1 MLKMGLSLLVT
12 NGIAFGLR
20 IWGFECAAGPGIHHA
35 LICGLALSV
44 LLCLLLYSPFAR
56 LRAGPRRSATPI
68 TYHGPAPANHSNSN
82 LDVSGDWM

>member
-20 IWGFECAAGPGIHHA
+20 IWCFECAAGPGIHHA

-44 LLCLLLYSPFAR
+44 LLFAYSYILLSRGCAPGR
-56 LRAGPRRSATPI
+56 VVPRRPSRI
-68 TYHGPAPANHSNSN
+68 TD
-82 LDVSGDWM
+82 LRLQTIRIRI